1 MAATLTSTY
10 VRANTGIAFPKL
22 SDHNADFDAW
32 RRQWFTDN
40 GVDISFSLS
49 GDELTLTVVIEHDS
63 DAAYQTYK
71 DARDGNALYDAS
83 SYSNWIQTTITDNS
97 DLSLTVTHNNDA
109 GETSTLWPE

>member
-1 MAATLTSTY
+1 MAATITSVYT
-10 VRANTGIAFPKL
+10 RTNTGIDFPKL
-22 SDHNADFDAW
+22 SDHNANFDTW

-71 DARDGNALYDAS
+71 DARDVQEDYDLT
-83 SYSNWIQTTITDNS
+83 SYKNWVQTAIADNS
-97 DLSLTVTHNNDA
+97 DLTLSVVLNNDA
-109 GETSTLWPE
+109 GEDSTLWPE